1 MISNEELLRYD
12 RHLKLSE
19 IGLEGQ
25 EKIKKSKVLVIGAG
39 GLGCPVLQYLTSAG
53 VGKIAV
59 MDNDIISLSNLQRQV
74 LFTTSDIGKLKT
86 NTAIKQL
93 KKSNPLIEL
102 NNLPFNLT
110 TENALVIIKDYDIV
124 VDCTDNFP
132 SRYLINDACVLL
144 GKPFVYGALHKF
156 NGQLSVFNYND
167 GPTYRCL
174 YPDIPKKD
182 EVPNCSEV
190 GVLGVLPSLIG
201 TLQATEVIKII
212 LEIGDVL
219 SGKILT
225 YDLLSNQQNIIS
237 FSKSEVIVK
246 ELSDYNLKCNL
257 LLKDEISSSQLKELF
272 AKRTKFNLIDI
283 REEYERDDYKLD
295 DTHFIPMG
303 NIFSSIEKID
313 KEIPTVFYCDSGNK
327 SRSVVSILKLKGYK
341 KVYSLLGGLIQWKSE
356 MQSI

>member
-1 MISNEELLRYD
+1 MISKDELLRYD
-12 RHLKLSE
+12 RHVKLSV
-19 IGLEGQ
+19 IGIEGQ
-25 EKIKKSKVLVIGAG
+25 EKLKNSKVLVVGVG
-39 GLGCPVLQYLTSAG
+39 GLGCPVLQYLTSSG
-53 VGKIAV
+53 VGTIGI
-59 MDNDIISLSNLQRQV
+59 MDADTISLGNLQRQV

-110 TENALVIIKDYDIV
+110 TENALVIIEDYDIV

-174 YPDIPKKD
+174 YPDMPKQD
-182 EVPNCSEV
+182 EVPNCSQV

-237 FSKSEVIVK
+237 FSKSEILVK
-246 ELSDYNLKCNL
+246 ELSDYNLKCDL
-257 LLKDEISSSQLKELF
+257 PLQDEILPSQLKEWL
-272 AKRTKFNLIDI
+272 TNGIKFNLIDI
-283 REEYERDDYKLD
+283 REEYEREDYKLN
-295 DTHFIPMG
+295 DTYFIPMG
-303 NIFSSIEKID
+303 DMLSSLEKID
-313 KEIPTVFYCDSGNK
+313 KSTPTVFYCESGNK
-327 SRSVVSILKLKGYK
+327 SKTVVSILKRKGYN
-341 KVYSLLGGLIQWKSE
+341 KVYSLLGGLIQWKLE
-356 MQSI
+356 R